1 MQLGAWNANDSKK
14 GNITLS
20 LLEISNLTVVYPTR
34 TGKFTA
40 VQDVNLSVQP
50 GEILGIVGESGA
62 GKSTISAAIMQ
73 LIDYPG
79 YIEKGSIKLSNINLI
94 GMSEDEIYRLRGQ
107 KIGAED
113 GDDKRQTNRN
123 FSRGH
128 GDDKKYQHLP
138 IQIAQVA
145 GKGHKRQIGRI
156 EHHFNWHKHDNC
168 VAAGQN
174 A

>member
-1 MQLGAWNANDSKK
+1 M
-14 GNITLS
+14 S

-107 KIGAED
+107 KIGVIFQDFQLLDDRNVNDNLAFVLKATGWKDKQHIED
-113 GDDKRQTNRN
+113 R
-123 FSRGH
+123 
-128 GDDKKYQHLP
+128 
-138 IQIAQVA
+138 IQNVLQKVGMLDYTHKMPHELSGGEQQKISIARA
-145 GKGHKRQIGRI
+145 LSLIHI
-156 EHHFNWHKHDNC
+156 
-168 VAAGQN
+168 
-174 A
+174 

>member
-1 MQLGAWNANDSKK
+1 M
-14 GNITLS
+14 S

-94 GMSEDEIYRLRGQ
+94 GMSEDEIYRLRAR
-107 KIGAED
+107 KSVL
-113 GDDKRQTNRN
+113 
-123 FSRGH
+123 FF
-128 GDDKKYQHLP
+128 
-138 IQIAQVA
+138 
-145 GKGHKRQIGRI
+145 RI
-156 EHHFNWHKHDNC
+156 H
-168 VAAGQN
+168 
-174 A
+174 